1 MAQIPE
7 ALGLA
12 SGVVF
17 LVCIVLFQQLHHLDL
32 PATLQHAL
40 GGRDPPPAPSQVSL
54 CVSCR
59 LAVTSS
65 YGAMVSSLLQRLWTH
80 VEIPLAGCH

>member
-1 MAQIPE
+1 MLALATLLVRIDRCHHVCVFLLTSTFGPQIPE

-32 PATLQHAL
+32 PATLQHAM
-40 GGRDPPPAPSQVSL
+40 GGRDPPSAPSQVLISL
-54 CVSCR
+54 C
-59 LAVTSS
+59 TS
-65 YGAMVSSLLQRLWTH
+65 
-80 VEIPLAGCH
+80 

>member
-1 MAQIPE
+1 MTVTMTSGSCQSQIPE

-32 PATLQHAL
+32 PATLQHVL
-40 GGRDPPPAPSQVSL
+40 GGR
-54 CVSCR
+54 
-59 LAVTSS
+59 
-65 YGAMVSSLLQRLWTH
+65 
-80 VEIPLAGCH
+80 

>member
-1 MAQIPE
+1 MSRSTDAEARCLGICPQIPE

-12 SGVVF
+12 PGVVF

-40 GGRDPPPAPSQVSL
+40 GGR
-54 CVSCR
+54 
-59 LAVTSS
+59 
-65 YGAMVSSLLQRLWTH
+65 
-80 VEIPLAGCH
+80 